1 MRNSLR
7 AVSLALAPM
16 LVAGCPRGLV
26 GGSASGS
33 ASVQVGA
40 TVSIRDPPAST
51 ATPIDERGQ
60 AEVKLAACA
69 RGDVAAQVA
78 IVSDFVDS
86 CHEMIVCGG
95 LTNQFGVAIVSVLLS
110 AALGKDLSI
119 GAITYQGDGV
129 YKVGDV
135 MTMTLVL
142 GRDTSWGKVGDVTPF
157 DVTRLDSYFTEATVT
172 ASASVSIGPG
182 GRETKQQLTV
192 SFAGVGPGVE
202 LLGLGPNP
210 ASGVKV
216 DFHEVARSLG
226 GAIQTANVIT
236 VDDRKGESHIG
247 YHLTS
252 APQRFGE
259 LLGHA
264 PQGMTLVSVDATR
277 GAQRVEVTSWGMQ
290 FQPGSSGTL
299 DGTIDLTVHGDFD
312 YRVHLGY
319 PHRKEPD
326 VTLACP

>member
-1 MRNSLR
+1 MRTSLR

-40 TVSIRDPPAST
+40 TVSIPDPPAST

-78 IVSDFVDS
+78 IVSDFIDS

-119 GAITYQGDGV
+119 GSITYQGDGV

-142 GRDTSWGKVGDVTPF
+142 GRDTSWGKVGDVMKEGDEITVKVV
-157 DVTRLDSYFTEATVT
+157 DIDDTGRIRLSRKAVIMEAPDYDP
-172 ASASVSIGPG
+172 AQYAGMGAPAPERGERSEHSDRGGDRGHDRG
-182 GRETKQQLTV
+182 GR
-192 SFAGVGPGVE
+192 SGDRRPPG
-202 LLGLGPNP
+202 
-210 ASGVKV
+210 
-216 DFHEVARSLG
+216 RG
-226 GAIQTANVIT
+226 G
-236 VDDRKGESHIG
+236 DRGG
-247 YHLTS
+247 
-252 APQRFGE
+252 
-259 LLGHA
+259 
-264 PQGMTLVSVDATR
+264 R
-277 GAQRVEVTSWGMQ
+277 GGGRD
-290 FQPGSSGTL
+290 P
-299 DGTIDLTVHGDFD
+299 
-312 YRVHLGY
+312 R
-319 PHRKEPD
+319 
-326 VTLACP
+326 